1 MTRSL
6 TSSIKTE
13 LATNDIR
20 PVHLITIGFSTP
32 VNITDCLFS
41 LTSSVSGS
49 SVTYNASDFIMG
61 VSDFTEETDVNLS
74 PISITLSGADQ
85 TFISTVLNEN
95 VITDTVTIFRGF
107 LDDNS
112 ALIADPFL
120 LYKGTIDNFAI
131 QEIKYRH
138 TDPDKFKEAMNKKR
152 MISIIIVILSSIFL
166 LFNFESFPW
175 VGIFVAIFWS
185 VYNLLRKKIDVDTDI
200 GLFIE
205 SLFALPLAL
214 SLIHISEPTRPERI
228 SYAVFW
234 L

>member
-6 TSSIKTE
+6 TSAVKTE

-20 PVHLITIGFSTP
+20 PIHLITIGFGTP
-32 VNITDCLFS
+32 INITDNSFS

-61 VSDFTEETDVNLS
+61 ISDFTEETDLTKG
-74 PISITLSGADQ
+74 SITLSLSGADQ

-95 VITDTVTIFRGF
+95 VINDSVDIFRGF

-131 QEIKYRH
+131 QETDTASSVSLDIVSHWADFEKKSGRKTNYTSQQRFFSTDVGMDFSSETVLDIKWGR
-138 TDPDKFKEAMNKKR
+138 E
-152 MISIIIVILSSIFL
+152 
-166 LFNFESFPW
+166 
-175 VGIFVAIFWS
+175 
-185 VYNLLRKKIDVDTDI
+185 
-200 GLFIE
+200 
-205 SLFALPLAL
+205 
-214 SLIHISEPTRPERI
+214 
-228 SYAVFW
+228 
-234 L
+234 